1 MRVRA
6 GVVLAVMA
14 ATYLL
19 SAAAAPAADY
29 PTKAIQAIVP
39 YTAGGATDVWA
50 RAIAQVAPRFFP
62 VSVVVVN
69 RAGGGAIPGRVDVV
83 KSRPDGYTLLMGWG
97 SGEDFVV
104 PHQRQLPYDPFVDLV
119 PVCRMSVHS
128 IVLVAPASA
137 PYKDVLEFVK
147 WAKAKD
153 YVTAAVS
160 TKGGSPDITMQLFAK
175 AAGFKLTSVPG
186 SGGADSMT
194 RLAGGHVDISGAHP
208 SEILPHVKAG
218 RIRPLGVA
226 FEKRDPSAPDVPTF
240 REFGYDVVTAGS
252 VKGVAVPKGTPK
264 DVIAYLERKFKEIA
278 DDAEFQKIMTGLAQ
292 PVLYQ
297 NAEEYRAWAKQA
309 YEQYGQLIKTLG
321 IETK

>member
-1 MRVRA
+1 MRMNFGKAMLVALVLLCGA
-6 GVVLAVMA
+6 GMA
-14 ATYLL
+14 
-19 SAAAAPAADY
+19 SAADFPDR
-29 PTKAIQAIVP
+29 PIQFIVP
-39 YTAGGATDVWA
+39 YSAGGATDLWA

-62 VSVVVVN
+62 VPVVVVN
-69 RAGGGAIPGRVDVV
+69 KAGGGAIPGRVDVV

-97 SGEDFVV
+97 SGEDLVV
-104 PHQRQLPYDPFVDLV
+104 PHQRQLPYDTFVDLV

-128 IVLVAPASA
+128 IVMVVPAVSPA
-137 PYKDVLEFVK
+137 KDVTEFVK
-147 WAKAKD
+147 WAKTKD

-208 SEILPHVKAG
+208 SEILTHVKAG
-218 RIRPLGVA
+218 RMRPLGVA

-264 DVIAYLERKFKEIA
+264 EVIAYLEKKFKEIA
-278 DDAEFQKIMTGLAQ
+278 EDAEFQKIMKDIAQ
-292 PVLYQ
+292 PVMYQ
-297 NAEEYRAWAKQA
+297 NAEEYRVWAKQA
-309 YEQYGQLIKTLG
+309 SDQYAQLIKTLG

>member
-1 MRVRA
+1 MRMNFGKVMLVGLVLLC
-6 GVVLAVMA
+6 GVVMA
-14 ATYLL
+14 
-19 SAAAAPAADY
+19 SAADFPDR
-29 PTKAIQAIVP
+29 PIQFIVP
-39 YTAGGATDVWA
+39 YSAGGATDLWA

-62 VSVVVVN
+62 VPVVVVN
-69 RAGGGAIPGRVDVV
+69 KAGGGAIPGRVDVV

-97 SGEDFVV
+97 SGEDLVV
-104 PHQRQLPYDPFVDLV
+104 PHQRQLPYDTFTDLV

-128 IVLVAPASA
+128 IVMVVPATSSA
-137 PYKDVLEFVK
+137 KDVAEFVK
-147 WAKAKD
+147 WAKTKD

-208 SEILPHVKAG
+208 SEILTHVKAG
-218 RIRPLGVA
+218 RMRPLGVA

-264 DVIAYLERKFKEIA
+264 EVIAYLEKKFKEIA
-278 DDAEFQKIMTGLAQ
+278 ADAEFQKIMKDIAQ
-292 PVLYQ
+292 PVMYQ
-297 NAEEYRAWAKQA
+297 NAEEYRVWAKQA
-309 YEQYGQLIKTLG
+309 SDQYAQLIKTLG

>member
-1 MRVRA
+1 MRMNFGKALLV
-6 GVVLAVMA
+6 GLLLLCSVGMA
-14 ATYLL
+14 
-19 SAAAAPAADY
+19 SAAAFPDR
-29 PTKAIQAIVP
+29 PIQFIVP
-39 YTAGGATDVWA
+39 YSAGGATDLWA

-62 VSVVVVN
+62 VPVVAVN
-69 RAGGGAIPGRVDVV
+69 KAGGGAIPGRVDVV

-97 SGEDFVV
+97 SGEDLVV
-104 PHQRQLPYDPFVDLV
+104 PHQRQLPYDVFVDLV

-128 IVLVAPASA
+128 IVMVVPGSS
-137 PYKDVLEFVK
+137 PHKDIPEFVK
-147 WAKAKD
+147 WAKTKD

-208 SEILPHVKAG
+208 SEILTHVKAG
-218 RIRPLGVA
+218 RMRPLGVA

-264 DVIAYLERKFKEIA
+264 EVIAYLEKKFKEIA
-278 DDAEFQKIMTGLAQ
+278 EDAEFQKIMKDIAQ
-292 PVLYQ
+292 PVMYQ
-297 NAEEYRAWAKQA
+297 NADEYRVWAKQA
-309 YEQYGQLIKTLG
+309 SDQYAQLIKTLG

>member
-1 MRVRA
+1 MTMKFGKTLLVGLA
-6 GVVLAVMA
+6 LLCSVGVV
-14 ATYLL
+14 
-19 SAAAAPAADY
+19 SAADY
-29 PTKAIQAIVP
+29 PDRPIQFIVP
-39 YTAGGATDVWA
+39 YSAGGATDVWA

-62 VSVVVVN
+62 VPVVVVN
-69 RAGGGAIPGRVDVV
+69 KAGGGAIPGRVDVV

-97 SGEDFVV
+97 SGEDLVV
-104 PHQRQLPYDPFVDLV
+104 PHQRQLPYDTFTDLV
-119 PVCRMSVHS
+119 PVCRLSVHS
-128 IVLVAPASA
+128 IVMVVPGSS
-137 PYKDVLEFVK
+137 PHKDVAEFVK
-147 WAKAKD
+147 WAKTKD

-208 SEILPHVKAG
+208 SEILTHVKAG
-218 RIRPLGVA
+218 RMRPLGVA
-226 FEKRDPSAPDVPTF
+226 FEKRDPSVPDVPTF

-264 DVIAYLERKFKEIA
+264 EIIVYLEKKFKEIA
-278 DDAEFQKIMTGLAQ
+278 EDAEFQKIMKDIAQ
-292 PVLYQ
+292 PVMYQ
-297 NAEEYRAWAKQA
+297 NADEYRVWAKQA
-309 YEQYGQLIKTLG
+309 SDQYAALIKTLG

>member
-1 MRVRA
+1 MPA
-6 GVVLAVMA
+6 VLVALVAVG
-14 ATYLL
+14 L
-19 SAAAAPAADY
+19 AAPAMAAY
-29 PTKAIQAIVP
+29 PDRFIQFIVP
-39 YTAGGATDVWA
+39 YSAGGATDLWA

-62 VSVVVVN
+62 VPVVVVN
-69 RAGGGAIPGRVDVV
+69 KAGGGAIPGRVDVV
-83 KSRPDGYTLLMGWG
+83 KARPDGFTLLMGWG
-97 SGEDFVV
+97 SGEDLVV
-104 PHQRQLPYDPFVDLV
+104 PHQRQLPYDVFTDLV

-128 IVLVAPASA
+128 IVMVVPGSA
-137 PYKDVLEFVK
+137 PHKDIAEFVK
-147 WAKAKD
+147 WAKTKE

-160 TKGGSPDITMQLFAK
+160 TKGGSPDISMQLFAK
-175 AAGFKLTSVPG
+175 AAGFKLTSIPG

-218 RIRPLGVA
+218 RMRPLGVA
-226 FEKRDPSAPDVPTF
+226 FAQRDPSAPDVPTF

-264 DVIAYLERKFKEIA
+264 EVIAYLEKKFKEIA
-278 DDAEFQKIMTGLAQ
+278 DDAEFQKIMKDIAQ
-292 PVLYQ
+292 PVMYQ

-309 YEQYGQLIKTLG
+309 SDQYAALIKTLG

>member
-1 MRVRA
+1 MFGKAVLVA
-6 GVVLAVMA
+6 VLLLCGMSVV
-14 ATYLL
+14 
-19 SAAAAPAADY
+19 SAADY
-29 PTKAIQAIVP
+29 PNRPIQFIVP
-39 YTAGGATDVWA
+39 YSAGGATDVWA

-62 VSVVVVN
+62 QPVVVVN
-69 RAGGGAIPGRVDVV
+69 TAGGGAIPGRVDVV
-83 KSRPDGYTLLMGWG
+83 KSKPDGYTLLMGWG
-97 SGEDFVV
+97 SGEDLVV
-104 PHQRQLPYDPFVDLV
+104 PHQRQLPYDVFADLV

-128 IVLVAPASA
+128 IVMVVPGSS
-137 PYKDVLEFVK
+137 PHKDIPDFVK
-147 WAKAKD
+147 WAKTKD

-218 RIRPLGVA
+218 RMRPLGVA
-226 FEKRDPSAPDVPTF
+226 FDKRDPSVPDIPTF
-240 REFGYDVVTAGS
+240 KEFGYDVVTAGS

-264 DVIAYLERKFKEIA
+264 EIIAYLEKQFKAIA
-278 DDAEFQKIMTGLAQ
+278 EDAEFQKIMKDIAQ
-292 PVLYQ
+292 PVMYQ
-297 NAEEYRAWAKQA
+297 GAEEYRVWAKQA
-309 YEQYGQLIKTLG
+309 SDQYAQLIKSLG

>member
-1 MRVRA
+1 MRTRWVLVMILA
-6 GVVLAVMA
+6 AVTVGVAATAMA
-14 ATYLL
+14 A
-19 SAAAAPAADY
+19 Y
-29 PTKAIQAIVP
+29 PDRPIQFIVP
-39 YTAGGATDVWA
+39 YSAGGATDLWA

-62 VSVVVVN
+62 VPVVVVN
-69 RAGGGAIPGRVDVV
+69 KAGGGAIPGRVDVV
-83 KSRPDGYTLLMGWG
+83 KARPDGFTLLMGWG
-97 SGEDFVV
+97 SGEDLVV
-104 PHQRQLPYDPFVDLV
+104 PHQRQLPYDVFTDLV

-128 IVLVAPASA
+128 IVMVVPGSS
-137 PYKDVLEFVK
+137 PHKDIPEFVK
-147 WAKAKD
+147 WAKTKE

-160 TKGGSPDITMQLFAK
+160 TKGGSPDISMQLFAK
-175 AAGFKLTSVPG
+175 AAGFKMTSIPG

-218 RIRPLGVA
+218 RMRPLGVA
-226 FEKRDPSAPDVPTF
+226 FAERDPSAPDVPTF

-264 DVIAYLERKFKEIA
+264 EIIVYLEKKFKEIA
-278 DDAEFQKIMTGLAQ
+278 DDAEFQKIMKDIAQ
-292 PVLYQ
+292 PVMYQ

-309 YEQYGQLIKTLG
+309 SDQYAQLIKTLG